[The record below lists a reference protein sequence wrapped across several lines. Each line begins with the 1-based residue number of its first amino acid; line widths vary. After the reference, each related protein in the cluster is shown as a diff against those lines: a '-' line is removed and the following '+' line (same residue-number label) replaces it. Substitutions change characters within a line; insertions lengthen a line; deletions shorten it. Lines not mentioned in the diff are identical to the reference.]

1 MIIKK
6 EVNTSIMLING
17 EKKRINKI
25 FSIVICCVI
34 IISMIQIT
42 IKQDVKASKI
52 SVDSRIQ
59 VGDNIY
65 ATLDDRARLIISGSG
80 DMWPNMHMDEEDYAG
95 NLKAWLDGSS
105 LCPWF
110 GKWENEINSMEFGEG
125 ITSVGEN
132 ACGVCYKIDKKNKA
146 GIIWHGSPGE
156 LRYLTDVKFSSTVN
170 RIGVGAFYS
179 TLSLHNITISGT
191 VKKIES
197 YAFYKSALKK

>member
-110 GKWENEINSMEFGEG
+110 GEWQDEINEVVIGEG
-125 ITSVGEN
+125 VANVGKNAFKICGSVEKN
-132 ACGVCYKIDKKNKA
+132 APGNNYEEKN
-146 GIIWHGSPGE
+146 
-156 LRYLTDVKFSSTVN
+156 L
-170 RIGVGAFYS
+170 
-179 TLSLHNITISGT
+179 
-191 VKKIES
+191 
-197 YAFYKSALKK
+197 